1 MKSLITILI
10 AMAVCLQS
18 ALGEELHQTVR
29 GTVVESLTG
38 APIMSAAVVILDTK
52 PVKGAKTGRDG
63 SFKIQG
69 VPVGRYNIRVSSIG
83 YKPSIMTNIVL
94 SSAKECVLEVKLEE
108 SITKGQS
115 IKVSAEKA
123 ENNVLT
129 KSSLSG
135 STFTVEEA
143 QRYAGSLRDP
153 ARMASGLAGAMSS
166 NDQRNEIVV
175 RGNSPTGFLWRLE
188 GLDIPNPS
196 HFATNGTTGGGISIL
211 NSNNLADCQFMT
223 GAFPSEIGNTVSGAF
238 DLKLRKG
245 NNEKHEYTLQAGVMG
260 IEAGIEGPIG
270 GGSSYAANYRY
281 STFSLVDKLGGPMDE
296 LPGIPHYQD
305 IVFNIDLKEIEGV
318 GKFSIF
324 GLAGKSEMKFKYKL
338 KEKNGD
344 EFSTYDEMLN
354 KNSSDDHLFGVFGI
368 SHSFFFSENT
378 VLNSKFGFTGAKNT
392 LEIDTILNPDKMIQD
407 TKTTEMKYII
417 SSKLLHKF
425 DSQNRITLGF
435 AANFISYDYLDS
447 LLRPGASQFIV
458 QTKLSGNT
466 SLSHVFVEYC
476 HRFSDELAATAG
488 LHLSH
493 LGLNNSFAAEPRADV
508 RWKINEVSSLSFAAG
523 LHSQAQPFLFYLYR
537 NQSGAL
543 AGQNTNK
550 NLGFSRSAQAVIGY
564 EQQLS
569 DKLRLKA
576 EGYFQYHYDIPVENV
591 ASSFSMLN
599 VGGPDLE
606 IPFRDNLRN
615 GGTGKNY
622 GIELTL
628 EKQFSNNY
636 YYMLTGSV
644 YESKYKGSDGVEH
657 NTVFNGNFALN
668 ILGGTEISM
677 GKGIVMMLD
686 GRISYIGGR
695 NYTPILLEESRAAGY
710 ALTDDSR
717 TYEERYSNYFRAD
730 LKLGFR
736 MNFSS
741 TSHTVGIDVFNVTDQ
756 KNVFKYVY
764 NPATKNIEKMY
775 QYLFFP
781 NIYYKLQF

>member
-1 MKSLITILI
+1 MRKTLTILI
-10 AMAVCLQS
+10 AIAACLHT
-18 ALGEELHQTVR
+18 ALGDDLRQTVR

-38 APIMSAAVVILDTK
+38 APIMSATVVVLETK
-52 PVKGAKTGRDG
+52 PVKGAKTARDG
-63 SFKIQG
+63 SFKIQN
-69 VPVGRYNIRVSSIG
+69 VPIGRYSIKISSLG
-83 YKPSIMTNIVL
+83 YKPTIISNIVL
-94 SSAKECVLEVKLEE
+94 SSAKECVVEVKLEE
-108 SITKGQS
+108 SVSKSKGV
-115 IKVSAEKA
+115 KVSAEQI
-123 ENNVLT
+123 ENDVLT

-135 STFTVEEA
+135 STFTIEEA

-188 GLDIPNPS
+188 GLEIPNPS
-196 HFATNGTTGGGISIL
+196 HFATNGTTGGGVSIL

-245 NNEKHEYTLQAGVMG
+245 NNEKAEYTVQAGVMG
-260 IEAGIEGPIG
+260 IEAGIEGPLG

-305 IVFNIDLKEIEGV
+305 AVFNIDLKEIDGI

-324 GLAGKSEMKFKYKL
+324 GLLGKSEMKFKYKL
-338 KEKNGD
+338 KEKDGD
-344 EFSTYDEMLN
+344 EFSTYDEMMN
-354 KNSSDDHLFGVFGI
+354 KNSSDDHLFGVFGV
-368 SHSFFFSENT
+368 SHSYFFSENT
-378 VLNSKFGFTGAKNT
+378 VLNSRLGFTGAKNT

-407 TKTTEMKYII
+407 TKTSEMKYII

-425 DSQNRITLGF
+425 DSQNRITVGF
-435 AANFISYDYLDS
+435 AVDFITYDYLDS
-447 LLRPGASQFIV
+447 LLRPGAAQFVV
-458 QTKLSGNT
+458 QTKLSGSTALANG
-466 SLSHVFVEYC
+466 FVEYC
-476 HRFSDELAATAG
+476 HKFSDELAATVG
-488 LHLSH
+488 VHVTH
-493 LGLNNSFAAEPRADV
+493 LGLNNSFAAEPRADI
-508 RWKINEVSSLSFAAG
+508 RWKMNEASSLSFAAG

-537 NQSGAL
+537 NQSGTQT
-543 AGQNTNK
+543 GENTNK
-550 NLGFSRSAQAVIGY
+550 NLGFSRSAQAVLGY
-564 EQQLS
+564 EQQLT
-569 DKLRLKA
+569 DKLRFKA
-576 EGYFQYHYDIPVENV
+576 EGYFQYHYDVPVERT

-622 GIELTL
+622 GIEFTL
-628 EKQFSNNY
+628 EKQFSNKH

-644 YESKYKGSDGVEH
+644 YDSKYKGSDGVEH

-668 ILGGTEISM
+668 VLGGTEIAL
-677 GKGIVMMLD
+677 GAGIAMMLD

-695 NYTPILLEESRAAGY
+695 SHSPILLEESRAAGY
-710 ALTDDSR
+710 TITDDTR
-717 TYEERYSNYFRAD
+717 AYEERYSNYFRAD
-730 LKLGFR
+730 LKLGVR
-736 MNFSS
+736 MNYSS
-741 TSHTVGIDVFNVTDQ
+741 TSHTIGIDVFNVTDQ

-764 NPATKNIEKMY
+764 NPATRNVEKMY